1 MKSHIRFILAL
12 TAVSVSLASA
22 QSSEFKK
29 FEADYSN
36 LDVDLLNNPC
46 EVAHVKNFV
55 YEKDLAK
62 FTFTEG
68 TFYFLRY
75 VQERPTT
82 AIFLGKGK
90 AEIQIPSHAER
101 NSLLCIT
108 NDSIVNESFEICFVR
123 FSDDFDELIRATA
136 PFEQSTLNWKIFNS
150 AKQTQ
155 GEVFFKPVI
164 QHKYDNCFQL
174 LRSA

>member
-1 MKSHIRFILAL
+1 MKSLIRSMPVLW
-12 TAVSVSLASA
+12 AVLLSLASGA
-22 QSSEFKK
+22 SGESSEFKK

-36 LDVDLLNNPC
+36 LDIDLLNNPC
-46 EVAHVKNFV
+46 EVASVKDFV

-62 FTFTEG
+62 FIFTEG

-75 VQERPTT
+75 VNERPTT

-108 NDSIVNESFEICFVR
+108 NDSIVGQIE
-123 FSDDFDELIRATA
+123 D
-136 PFEQSTLNWKIFNS
+136 NS
-150 AKQTQ
+150 
-155 GEVFFKPVI
+155 V
-164 QHKYDNCFQL
+164 
-174 LRSA
+174 